1 MLHDMDSGRIYELK
15 VYGRMDT
22 AFSLRLGQEFTVR
35 GKKVSISDIY
45 RDKNY
50 LQLYGVKRYIIEV
63 KREDGNRVIW
73 KYFEGVDVEVTND
86 IE

>member
-1 MLHDMDSGRIYELK
+1 MDSGRIYELK

-22 AFSLRLGQEFTVR
+22 AFSLRLGQEFMVR
-35 GKKVSISDIY
+35 GKRVSISDIY

>member
-22 AFSLRLGQEFTVR
+22 AFSLRLGQEFMVR
-35 GKKVSISDIY
+35 GKRVSISDIY